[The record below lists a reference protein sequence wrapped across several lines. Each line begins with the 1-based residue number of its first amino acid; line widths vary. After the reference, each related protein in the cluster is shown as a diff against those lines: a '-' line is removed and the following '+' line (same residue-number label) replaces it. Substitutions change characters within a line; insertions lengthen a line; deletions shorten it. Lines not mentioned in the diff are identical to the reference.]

1 MDAADV
7 TSRPRVVRIAYRLAE
22 TRGFDN
28 LGVIESEPAVF
39 GFAGE
44 MRPLAIPVL

>member
-1 MDAADV
+1 VLLGLPIASAE
-7 TSRPRVVRIAYRLAE
+7 TSR
-22 TRGFDN
+22 FDN
-28 LGVIESEPAVF
+28 LGIIERELAVL

>member
-1 MDAADV
+1 MPLMLLGL
-7 TSRPRVVRIAYRLAE
+7 SCVVGIAYRLAE
-22 TRGFDN
+22 TGGFDN
-28 LGVIESEPAVF
+28 LGAIERELAVL